1 MPLTLAFFLLALSW
15 LLERS
20 LEDLRLLAL
29 ARCLLVG
36 SSLATGDTDR
46 ELLSLEPER
55 VRERVLRCSRAT
67 RFLLVFFRPRELE
80 RERERDGDRSSTI
93 LWVVSCGTAGLG
105 GPSGS
110 RTVTQVTVRSSEPKK
125 VSQGPLSSSQ
135 GSGAGEVRPRL
146 PVGSSSAAPTPL
158 SLSVPEDGPRE
169 ASASVS
175 KTFSTV

>member
-1 MPLTLAFFLLALSW
+1 MPLPFLLLALSW

-36 SSLATGDTDR
+36 SSLAAGDTDR

-55 VRERVLRCSRAT
+55 VPERVLRCSRAT
-67 RFLLVFFRPRELE
+67 RFLLVFFLPRELERE

-125 VSQGPLSSSQ
+125 VSQGSLSSSQ
-135 GSGAGEVRPRL
+135 GSGAGEARPRL
-146 PVGSSSAAPTPL
+146 PVGSSSAAPAPL
-158 SLSVPEDGPRE
+158 SLSEDGPRE